1 MSTET
6 PVKSPAS
13 QEQQDA
19 EMTRTGRMYRP
30 LVDILE
36 NREELTILADMPG
49 TSPEDIDI
57 KFEDGSLT
65 IHGRVKPR
73 QPEVQNYLLR
83 EYGVG
88 DFHRVFQVSESID
101 VAKIRAE
108 YVDGVLKLHLPKV
121 EAAKPRKIEVQSR

>member
-1 MSTET
+1 MHTET
-6 PVKSPAS
+6 PVKSPD
-13 QEQQDA
+13 QQDV

-36 NREELTILADMPG
+36 NREGLTILADMPG
-49 TSPEDIDI
+49 TSPEDVDI

-65 IHGRVKPR
+65 IHGRAKSR
-73 QPEVQNYLLR
+73 QPEQTNYLLR
-83 EYGVG
+83 EYGIG

-121 EAAKPRKIEVQSR
+121 ESARPRKIEVQSR

>member
-6 PVKSPAS
+6 PVKSQTS
-13 QEQQDA
+13 EEKQDA

-36 NREELTILADMPG
+36 GREELTILADMPG
-49 TSPEDIDI
+49 TSPQDIDI

-73 QPEVQNYLLR
+73 QSEETSYLLH
-83 EYGVG
+83 EYGLG
-88 DFHRVFQVSESID
+88 DFYRVFQISEAID
-101 VAKIRAE
+101 VSKIAAA
-108 YVDGVLKLHLPKV
+108 YVDGVLQLRLPKV
-121 EAAKPRKIEVQSR
+121 ESAKPRKIEVQAK

>member
-6 PVKSPAS
+6 PVKTPP
-13 QEQQDA
+13 QEEQNV
-19 EMTRTGRMYRP
+19 ELTRTGQVFRP

-36 NREELTILADMPG
+36 NREELCILADMPG
-49 TSPEDIDI
+49 VDTQQIDV

-73 QPEVQNYLLR
+73 QAEDANFLLR

-88 DFHRVFQVSESID
+88 DLYRVFQVSEAID
-101 VAKIRAE
+101 AAKIRAE
-108 YVDGVLKLHLPKV
+108 YTDGVLTLHLPKV
-121 EAAKPRKIEVQSR
+121 EAVKPRKIEVQAK